1 MTTFNT
7 SVARNIAEEN
17 MAHTSL
23 DVAKN
28 MNNFLESGVA
38 NDLSDKLIALEL
50 FAIGEHAARRGAYQ
64 VTNDLFAD
72 LQWNLN
78 INKYGIWVCRVPGL
92 NKVVFHLSDGQW
104 STRTKDIGVLREF
117 LSKVVKDERN
127 NKMFTK

>member
-28 MNNFLESGVA
+28 MNNFLESGLVA
-38 NDLSDKLIALEL
+38 DLSNKLIALEL
-50 FAIGEHAARRGAYQ
+50 FAIGEHAARCGAYQ

-78 INKYGIWVCRVPGL
+78 INKYGIWVCRIPGL

-104 STRTKDIGVLREF
+104 STRTKDISVLREF

>member
-50 FAIGEHAARRGAYQ
+50 FAIGEHAARCGAYQ

>member
-50 FAIGEHAARRGAYQ
+50 FAIGEHAARCGAYQ

-78 INKYGIWVCRVPGL
+78 INKYGIWVCRIPGL

-104 STRTKDIGVLREF
+104 STRTKDISVLREF

>member
-28 MNNFLESGVA
+28 MNNFLESGLVA
-38 NDLSDKLIALEL
+38 DLSNKLIALEL
-50 FAIGEHAARRGAYQ
+50 FAIGEHAARCGAYQ

-78 INKYGIWVCRVPGL
+78 INKYGIWVCRIPGL